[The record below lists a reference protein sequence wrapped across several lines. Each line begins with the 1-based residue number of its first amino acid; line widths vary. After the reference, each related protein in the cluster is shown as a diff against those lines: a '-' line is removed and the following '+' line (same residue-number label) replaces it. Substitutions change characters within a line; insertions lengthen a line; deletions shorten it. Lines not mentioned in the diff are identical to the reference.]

1 MSVSPQVESELMGL
15 PPVERAML
23 AERLLSSFDSSKQ
36 ASLDVE
42 WGKEA
47 ENRIEAFDNGHLS
60 ASDAEDVHA
69 RIEKKYFS

>member
-1 MSVSPQVESELMGL
+1 MDL

-23 AERLLSSFDSSKQ
+23 AERLLSSFDGSEQ

-60 ASDAEDVHA
+60 ASNAEDVHA
-69 RIEKKYFS
+69 RIEKKYF